1 MVRSLI
7 LACCLLSLTYALP
20 VSSDI
25 NVTKQ
30 LDGTIKS
37 YLGAKTYDA
46 NKAFIN
52 IIFHNP
58 KQFFTSNK
66 VDDIQVI
73 KTLKN
78 NGLLQLFYKHP
89 KQLSVSFK
97 TNGTPLFFIKLVSH
111 ALRSIGYYRYIT
123 KEVNSSLASFVWT
136 IDFTSDYAIDP
147 TILSGALNRLGC
159 SIVNVSLTDKTFW
172 HYQIDMQNA
181 HLPSVKLQ
189 ANLQINVSRPL
200 YPPWFNVSSVKKIQ
214 ITSNAGNSW
223 YPYIVF
229 YDKNLK
235 ILKIRKIN
243 KKIAQISLNIPK
255 QSVYMQL
262 DDLYT
267 LQNISNGLQIIGSE
281 VR

>member
-1 MVRSLI
+1 MKYVVLI
-7 LACCLLSLTYALP
+7 WLLCSWAYAGTVLP
-20 VSSDI
+20 KSNISQ
-25 NVTKQ
+25 Q
-30 LDGTIKS
+30 LDSKIESFLGDKS
-37 YLGAKTYDA
+37 YAA

-52 IIFHNP
+52 IIFKNP
-58 KQFFTSNK
+58 KRFFTLNK
-66 VDDIQVI
+66 VEDIKVI
-73 KTLKN
+73 ETLKN

-89 KQLSVSFK
+89 RQLSVSFK

-123 KEVNSSLASFVWT
+123 KEVNSSLSSFVWT

-147 TILSGALNRLGC
+147 TILYGALNKLGC
-159 SIVNVSLTDKTFW
+159 SIVNVSLTNKTFW

-181 HLPSVKLQ
+181 HLSSVKLQ
-189 ANLQINVSRPL
+189 DNLQVNLNRPL
-200 YPPWFNVSSVKKIQ
+200 YPPWFNVSAIKKIQ

-229 YDKNLK
+229 YDKDLK

-243 KKIAQISLNIPK
+243 KKIAQISLNMPK
-255 QSVYMQL
+255 ESVYMKIN
-262 DDLYT
+262 DLYT
-267 LQNISNGLQIIGSE
+267 LQNIGNGLKIIAGG